1 MPLFRSLSS
10 TRVVIPLIVA
20 PVPIML
26 ILVWA
31 DAHGTRPLVNM
42 VIASIS
48 IGGAVLFGMD
58 VWIYRRRLLRR
69 GLIAIACLLLSGLA
83 NAVCACLT

>member
-1 MPLFRSLSS
+1 MPLFHSLSS
-10 TRVVIPLIVA
+10 PRVVIPLIA
-20 PVPIML
+20 TPIPAL
-26 ILVWA
+26 LVLVSA
-31 DAHGTRPLVNM
+31 DALGTLPLVNA

-48 IGGAVLFGMD
+48 IAGAVLLGMD

-69 GLIAIACLLLSGLA
+69 GLIAIGCLLLSGLA